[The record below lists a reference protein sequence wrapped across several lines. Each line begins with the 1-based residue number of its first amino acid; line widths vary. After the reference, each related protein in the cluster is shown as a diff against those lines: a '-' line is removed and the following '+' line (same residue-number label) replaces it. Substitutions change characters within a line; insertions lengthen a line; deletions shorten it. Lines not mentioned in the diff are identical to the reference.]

1 MCNYEDQILLLY
13 TFLSFD
19 AIKFR
24 TYLILLGLIACLYSV
39 YQIISSILI
48 FNGIILGLKMILEVL
63 LLPFQFSDF

>member
-1 MCNYEDQILLLY
+1 MK
-13 TFLSFD
+13 
-19 AIKFR
+19 IKFFCYKLFFR
-24 TYLILLGLIACLYSV
+24 SMGLNLELILLGLMACLYSV